1 MRSGVGVVLE
11 KTVNLK
17 SLFSM
22 SVLLGMCAMAGTA
35 AAATQQAATTARAAA
50 SKPNSGASHSG
61 TAGSPPACSTV
72 LQSSSADYIAQYTTA
87 HSANEDDTLK
97 AIDTYGKCYEARTNQ
112 LNAALN
118 KSGKGPLM
126 GANGNFRDFQA
137 ALKDFTTKALAD
149 TEPPGDALRRAYA
162 SLYVL
167 QFRYEFLQR
176 YAHPDPNAGT
186 LTAEQSD
193 EMSKAKNR
201 FGELLGILKADQFH
215 EVHSAFSDVLALV
228 NNDVTKLEVYRYGIF
243 LLARPGEKAFAP
255 PPF

>member
-1 MRSGVGVVLE
+1 MFATSSGAIATRQSDANPPTT
-11 KTVNLK
+11 KPK
-17 SLFSM
+17 
-22 SVLLGMCAMAGTA
+22 A
-35 AAATQQAATTARAAA
+35 AA
-50 SKPNSGASHSG
+50 GASHGGS
-61 TAGSPPACSTV
+61 TASATPVCSAV
-72 LQSSSADYIAQYTTA
+72 LQSSSSDYVAQYMAA
-87 HSANEDDTLK
+87 HSSSQDDTLK
-97 AIDTYGKCYEARTNQ
+97 AIDIYSKCYEARTNR
-112 LNAALN
+112 LAATLN

-149 TEPPGDALRRAYA
+149 TVPPGDALRAAYA

-176 YAHPDPNAGT
+176 YAHPDPNAGS
-186 LTAEQSD
+186 LTADQSD

-201 FGELLGILKADQFH
+201 FGELLGLLKTDQFH
-215 EVHSAFSDVLALV
+215 EVHAAFSDVLALV